1 MGSAELRQ
9 ESRHPT
15 MARVLIADDHAVVR
29 AGLRQFLDEDRAI
42 SSVGEASS
50 GRETLERLRA
60 EHWDLVI
67 LDIGMPDRSGL
78 DILQQIRSGHDRT
91 RVLVLSGY
99 PERQYALN
107 VLRAGA
113 SGFVEKGSSPEEFL
127 KAVRAVL
134 QGRRYV
140 SATLA
145 ELLVGD
151 LDGANDKPPHT
162 RLSEREFQVF
172 TKLAA
177 GRAVSEIADELCL
190 SVKTVSTYRSRILE
204 KMNLQ
209 TNADLTSYA
218 LRNELIH

>member
-1 MGSAELRQ
+1 MGPAELRQ
-9 ESRHPT
+9 GSRPSS

-145 ELLVGD
+145 ALLVGD

>member
-1 MGSAELRQ
+1 
-9 ESRHPT
+9 

-29 AGLRQFLDEDRAI
+29 AGLKQFLVEDRGISAI
-42 SSVGEASS
+42 GEAAT
-50 GRETLERLRA
+50 GRETLDRLRA
-60 EHWDLVI
+60 EAWDLVI
-67 LDIGMPDRSGL
+67 LDIGMPDRSGI
-78 DILQQIRSGHDRT
+78 DILQQIRAVHDRT

-113 SGFVEKGSSPEEFL
+113 SGFIEKGTAPEEL
-127 KAVRAVL
+127 LRAVRAVL

-145 ELLVGD
+145 EQLVGE
-151 LDGANDKPPHT
+151 LDGDADKPLHS

-172 TKLAA
+172 CKLAA
-177 GRAVSEIADELCL
+177 GRAVSEIASELCL
-190 SVKTVSTYRSRILE
+190 SVKTVSTYRSRILA
-204 KMNLQ
+204 KMSFQ

-218 LRNELIH
+218 LRNQLIN

>member
-1 MGSAELRQ
+1 
-9 ESRHPT
+9 
-15 MARVLIADDHAVVR
+15 MARVLIADDHASVR

-78 DILQQIRSGHDRT
+78 DILQQIRTGHDRT

-113 SGFVEKGSSPEEFL
+113 SGFVEKGSPPEEFL
-127 KAVRAVL
+127 KAVRTVL

-151 LDGANDKPPHT
+151 LDGANDKPAHT

-172 TKLAA
+172 CKLAA
-177 GRAVSEIADELCL
+177 GRTVSEIADELCL

-204 KMNLQ
+204 KMNFQ